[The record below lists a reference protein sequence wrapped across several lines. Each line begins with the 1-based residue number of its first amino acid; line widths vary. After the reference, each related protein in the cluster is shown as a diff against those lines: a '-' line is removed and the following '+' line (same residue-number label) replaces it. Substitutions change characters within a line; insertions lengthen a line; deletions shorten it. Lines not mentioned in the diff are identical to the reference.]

1 MLSSHVILLAISP
14 VLAVPAIT
22 PRALDSDEPF
32 DFGHGFLVPA
42 NVSIEDYD
50 STPMISTRSLD
61 LGDLHMEEPLAPELS
76 NITAE
81 FDLDTRAPK
90 ETKVF
95 FGKTQV
101 DYGCDASIRKP
112 LGEAIHSI
120 CGNGDC
126 DKSVVYT
133 RKVKHMVNGSRKKD
147 AWLRISVRGE
157 YYGKHTRG
165 YMASAVQQAVT
176 PKTAIPAMRR
186 YLPTNPNFQAQQCK
200 MSKFSNYIKMRKNF
214 GDQIYIEIDVTLQ
227 TSNTHCLTPNV
238 LKEVA
243 GAVGGIGGSFFG
255 SVVTGMIGSNGMG
268 TQLPCH

>member
-1 MLSSHVILLAISP
+1 MHYFKIILISLAP
-14 VLAVPAIT
+14 VLAIPAMS
-22 PRALDSDEPF
+22 PRDIDSDEPF
-32 DFGHGFLVPA
+32 DFGQGFLVPA
-42 NVSIEDYD
+42 NVSIDDYD
-50 STPMISTRSLD
+50 YTLMIALSHLNLRD
-61 LGDLHMEEPLAPELS
+61 LAALEEPLAPELG
-76 NITAE
+76 NISTE

-133 RKVKHMVNGSRKKD
+133 RKVVHMANGSRKKD
-147 AWLRISVRGE
+147 AWLRIAVRGE
-157 YYGKHTRG
+157 YFGRHTRG
-165 YMASAVQQAVT
+165 YIASAVQQSVN
-176 PKTAIPAMRR
+176 PKTAIPATR
-186 YLPTNPNFQAQQCK
+186 YYTPTNPNFQAQRCK

-214 GDQIYIEIDVTLQ
+214 GDTIYIEIDVTLQ
-227 TSNTHCLTPNV
+227 TSNSNCFGPNL

-243 GAVGGIGGSFFG
+243 GALGGIGGSFFG
-255 SVVTGMIGSNGMG
+255 SIIAAMVGC
-268 TQLPCH
+268 P

>member
-1 MLSSHVILLAISP
+1 MHYFKIILISLAP
-14 VLAVPAIT
+14 VLAIPAMS
-22 PRALDSDEPF
+22 PRDIDSDEPF
-32 DFGHGFLVPA
+32 DFGQGFLVPA
-42 NVSIEDYD
+42 NVSIDDYD
-50 STPMISTRSLD
+50 STPMIALSHLNLRD
-61 LGDLHMEEPLAPELS
+61 LATLEEPLAPELG
-76 NITAE
+76 NISTE

-133 RKVKHMVNGSRKKD
+133 RKVVHMANGSRKKD
-147 AWLRISVRGE
+147 AWLLN
-157 YYGKHTRG
+157 
-165 YMASAVQQAVT
+165 
-176 PKTAIPAMRR
+176 PKTAIPATR
-186 YLPTNPNFQAQQCK
+186 YYTPTNPNFQAQRCK

-214 GDQIYIEIDVTLQ
+214 GDTIYIEIDVTLQ
-227 TSNTHCLTPNV
+227 TSNSNCFGPNL

-243 GAVGGIGGSFFG
+243 GALGGIGGSFFG
-255 SVVTGMIGSNGMG
+255 SIIAAMALNSYVLSGS
-268 TQLPCH
+268 QVLIAEVKSFLDF

>member
-1 MLSSHVILLAISP
+1 MHSFKIILISLAP
-14 VLAVPAIT
+14 VLAVPAMS
-22 PRALDSDEPF
+22 PRDIDSDEPF
-32 DFGHGFLVPA
+32 DFGQGFLVPA
-42 NVSIEDYD
+42 NVSIDDYD
-50 STPMISTRSLD
+50 STPMISLSHLNLRD
-61 LGDLHMEEPLAPELS
+61 LETLEEPLAPELG
-76 NITAE
+76 NTTN

-133 RKVKHMVNGSRKKD
+133 RKVVHMVNGKRRKE

-157 YYGKHTRG
+157 YYGRHTRG
-165 YMASAVQQAVT
+165 YMVSAVQNSVN
-176 PKTAIPAMRR
+176 PKTAKPAMRY
-186 YLPTNPNFQAQQCK
+186 YLPTNPNFQAQSCK

-214 GDQIYIEIDVTLQ
+214 GDTIYMEIDVTLQ
-227 TSNTHCLTPNV
+227 TSNSHCFTPNV
-238 LKEVA
+238 LEEVA
-243 GAVGGIGGSFFG
+243 GALGGVGGSFFG
-255 SVVTGMIGSNGMG
+255 YVVTSMIG
-268 TQLPCH
+268 C